1 MSRIGNKQIEVPAS
15 VTLTVSGQ
23 DVAVKGPQG
32 ELNWTIPEGISMAQ
46 EGATLSF
53 SRSSDQ
59 KEQRSLHGLSRA
71 LIANMIEGVAN
82 GYKKELVLEGVG
94 FRAQSKGRGISM
106 AVGLSSPVEY
116 EPPEGVTLTLPND
129 TTIEVTG
136 ADKQKVGL
144 AAARIR
150 GFRPAEPYKGKG
162 VRYKNEQ
169 IRRKAGKTVA

>member
-32 ELNWTIPEGISMAQ
+32 ELSWTIPEGISMAQ

-59 KEQRSLHGLSRA
+59 KEQRSLHGLSRS

-94 FRAQSKGRGISM
+94 FRAQAKGRGISM
-106 AVGLSSPVEY
+106 AVGLSSPVIY

-162 VRYKNEQ
+162 VRYKGEQ